1 MSNEENP
8 WTDDRSTQSSL
19 LGDQEATRTADR
31 SGEVVTGSS
40 SFADDRDDRA
50 RSTSSEPTGDQ
61 ANLFTETEEM
71 EGQAALGG
79 GTATREDTGII
90 EEIED
95 ESETFEDET
104 GAIDTGA
111 PDLDYQGGFES
122 GRLEP
127 ETVPDQLPT
136 GFELDEVS
144 SDNQGRIREAD
155 YTRPSELPG
164 VESDI
169 IRVQDIQ
176 GRFEVFQTV
185 SDDETRPSPAGT
197 FGDDFD
203 AALDRASSIA
213 ERRDPIELDDTQA
226 GGGQLEDEEDSGE
239 FLELDRKAARAGIQA
254 TKLAESQADDL
265 DGDILDDVR
274 DQLDALEDDGGT
286 LELDSEELEEFND
299 ALAEFGA
306 TASPAQRPQGFD
318 VLEESVFGAVPRGS
332 DGGDVDADPSTESST
347 EPSLVEIEFGRRAA
361 ANEVRDQL
369 DDDVLTD
376 TYDRRNKTV
385 EIREDLVDERTLN
398 RVSGEA
404 ADSKAF
410 EEEKT
415 GQVGLTERER
425 KEIDFT
431 ETSVP
436 EARSVKAIMASEGVD
451 DWLSFFDPTL
461 TVDENRGLAKR
472 AAKDDRGKRMEDQ
485 ESAVEKEARGR
496 RREAEELER
505 FARKGAEAGEREAIE
520 TLVKDLGWNREDAR
534 ALAHTAD
541 DDEERGKVLDT
552 VVARALANGQF
563 LAAPPERAPDSP
575 SKYRSQTSGHFVGD
589 KIERNPGIVR
599 DPADGRFM
607 LDPTRS

>member
-40 SFADDRDDRA
+40 EFADDRDDRA
-50 RSTSSEPTGDQ
+50 RSTSSGPTGDQ

-90 EEIED
+90 EEIEE
-95 ESETFEDET
+95 ESRTFEDET
-104 GAIDTGA
+104 GAVDTGA

-176 GRFEVFQTV
+176 GRFEVFQAI
-185 SDDETRPSPAGT
+185 SDDDKRASPAGT

-203 AALDRASSIA
+203 AALGRAESLA
-213 ERRDPIELDDTQA
+213 ERRDPIDLDRDDQGDGDRDQLDDQE
-226 GGGQLEDEEDSGE
+226 L
-239 FLELDRKAARAGIQA
+239 LELDGRAARAGITA

-274 DQLDALEDDGGT
+274 GELEELSDDGGT
-286 LELDSEELEEFND
+286 LELDSEELEELND
-299 ALAEFGA
+299 AVAEFGA

-318 VLEESVFGAVPRGS
+318 VLEERVFETDTA
-332 DGGDVDADPSTESST
+332 TE
-347 EPSLVEIEFGRRAA
+347 LDRAA
-361 ANEVRDQL
+361 AGHAVEKVVNKGEDVEPIEFARREAANEARDL
-369 DDDVLTD
+369 VPDEALVEN
-376 TYDRRNKTV
+376 DRRKKTV
-385 EIREDLVDERTLN
+385 KIRTDRVDERTLN

-410 EEEKT
+410 EEAKT

-425 KEIDFT
+425 KEIDFK

-589 KIERNPGIVR
+589 KIDRNPGIVR